1 MANQELVVGNLSARA
16 GEKTAGV
23 QEIMVQGKPYAF
35 PMFLI
40 NGAKE
45 GPTLAVTG
53 GIHGAEYASIAA
65 ALELGQ
71 QLEPAALSGRVI
83 VAPVV
88 NVPAFRARSIYICP
102 LDGVNL
108 NRVFP
113 GKADGSASEQI
124 AAWVFQNVIRQ
135 ANYFVD
141 LHGGDL
147 NEALVPFTIYSR
159 TGNET
164 VDKTSLDMA
173 KVFGIQ
179 YLVRSESIAG
189 STYAAASSA
198 GIPGILTESGAQGI
212 WPPEAVALHSRGL
225 NRLLRHFGMV
235 AGPAPEPL
243 PLTMLDQFVWLRS
256 EHEGFWYPRPSVD
269 DVVRKGQDL
278 GHVTDFQ
285 GNILQVA
292 EAPADGR
299 VLFLVS
305 SLAMNKGDP
314 LLAVGRAGDPGR

>member
-1 MANQELVVGNLSARA
+1 MSNQELIVGKFTARP
-16 GEKTAGV
+16 GEKTSGV
-23 QEIMVQGKPYAF
+23 QEIMVQGKLYAF

-53 GIHGAEYASIAA
+53 GIHGAEYASFAA
-65 ALELGQ
+65 ALDLGRR
-71 QLEPAALSGRVI
+71 LEPGALSGRVI

-88 NVPAFRARSIYICP
+88 NVPAFRARSIYLCP

-124 AAWVFQNVIRQ
+124 ADWIFQNVIQQ

-147 NEALVPFTIYSR
+147 IEALVPFTIYSR

-164 VDKTSLDMA
+164 VDKVSLEMA

-179 YLVRSESIAG
+179 YLVRSEAIAG
-189 STYAAASSA
+189 STYATASGN
-198 GIPGILTESGAQGI
+198 GIPGILTESGQQGI
-212 WPPEAVALHSRGL
+212 WTPESVALHTNGL
-225 NRLLRHFGMV
+225 NRLMRHFGMI

-243 PLTMLDQFVWLRS
+243 PVTLLDQFLWLRS
-256 EHEGFWYPRPSVD
+256 DHEGFWYPKTSVD

-278 GHVTDFQ
+278 GSVTDYL
-285 GNILQVA
+285 GNVLQVA
-292 EAPADGR
+292 ESPADGR

-305 SLAMNKGDP
+305 SLAINKGDP
-314 LLAVGRAGDPGR
+314 LLAVGV